1 MIRLIVGLG
10 NPGPEHAQQRHNAGF
25 WWVDQIAAREGLH
38 LRPERG
44 FFGDVARMRGPSG
57 DVWLLEP
64 STFMNR
70 SGQSVAAFAR
80 FYKIAPDEILVAHDE
95 LDLLPGHARVKLGG
109 GHAGHNGLRDI
120 AAQLGT
126 PAFWRL
132 RIGIGHPGD
141 RAAVVGFV
149 LGRPQRGELD
159 LIEQSLDR
167 SMGVLPLLLR
177 GEMDRAMMDLHRANP
192 GRDPAPAQ
200 PRTGQGKAEAG
211 AAGAGRTGAGRTGAG
226 KTGDEGPAPTR

>member
-25 WWVDQIAAREGLH
+25 WWVDQIAQRESVN

-44 FFGDVARMRGPSG
+44 FFGHLGRMRGPHG

-64 STFMNR
+64 DTFMNR
-70 SGQSVAAFAR
+70 SGQSVGAVAR
-80 FYKIAPDEILVAHDE
+80 FYKIAPEEILAVHDE
-95 LDLLPGHARVKLGG
+95 LDLPPGQVKLKRGG

-126 PAFWRL
+126 PEFWRL

-141 RAAVVGFV
+141 RAAVIGFV
-149 LGRPQRGELD
+149 LGRPPRSELER
-159 LIEQSLDR
+159 IEQA
-167 SMGVLPLLLR
+167 
-177 GEMDRAMMDLHRANP
+177 MDRALDVLPQLLKGAFDAAIMQLHRDNNA
-192 GRDPAPAQ
+192 
-200 PRTGQGKAEAG
+200 
-211 AAGAGRTGAGRTGAG
+211 
-226 KTGDEGPAPTR
+226 